1 MVGGHK
7 KKIKSIWETQHL
19 FGKFPPCIV
28 PILFLASCDEN
39 PEESWYFFGCPD
51 GQPTQELGSRDP
63 FGQYM
68 EVGPRGCEDCSLGS
82 RLNTP
87 PAGGVE
93 KGAAAG
99 QIQAGGQATS
109 TKSVGPPK
117 LAMRMSHN
125 FGVEPIRTIPGGGSA
140 WV

>member
-63 FGQYM
+63 FGQYL
-68 EVGPRGCEDCSLGS
+68 EVGRRGCEYCSLGS
-82 RLNTP
+82 RFNTLHLEDP
-87 PAGGVE
+87 SRLHLEDPSRISVQPASTTLQHVV
-93 KGAAAG
+93 
-99 QIQAGGQATS
+99 QTTMPRT
-109 TKSVGPPK
+109 TKS
-117 LAMRMSHN
+117 
-125 FGVEPIRTIPGGGSA
+125 
-140 WV
+140 